1 MERFA
6 VIGLGRFGMRL
17 AELLAQGG
25 AEVIAIDR
33 KRELVEAVR
42 DKVTVAI
49 CMDSTDERALRA
61 QGIDKV
67 DVAVVGLGT
76 AFEASAL
83 TTVLLK
89 QLGVPRVV
97 TRAATSVRG
106 QILSRIGADDIVNPE
121 KESAE
126 RWRNRLMAPAVMER
140 IDLAEDCKLVQAP
153 APGEFLGKTLAQ
165 LDVRRKY
172 NVNVVAVRRTSQ
184 ETDSTG
190 VKRTRQYVIS
200 VPMPDTKIAPGDVL
214 LLIGNNEA
222 IQSFPVA

>member
-17 AELLAQGG
+17 ARLLAEAG

-33 KRELVEAVR
+33 NREVVEAVR
-42 DKVTVAI
+42 DNVAMAV
-49 CMDSTDERALRA
+49 CMDSTDEKALRA

-76 AFEASAL
+76 AFEAGAL

-106 QILSRIGADDIVNPE
+106 EILSRIGADDIVNPE

-126 RWRNRLMAPAVMER
+126 RWRNRLLAPTIMER
-140 IDLAEDCKLVQAP
+140 IDLAEDCTLVQAP
-153 APGEFLGKTLAQ
+153 APGAFIGKTLGE
-165 LDVRRKY
+165 LDVRRNY
-172 NVNVVAVRRTSQ
+172 SINVAAIRRTLQ
-184 ETDSTG
+184 ETDEQG

-200 VPMPDTKIAPGDVL
+200 VPMADTKVAPGDVL
-214 LLIGNNEA
+214 LLIGSHEA
-222 IQSFPVA
+222 IQNFSVG